1 MQKIVMSEEAPMP
14 FEDVNKDLSERRAKA
29 LKMGKPETLQR
40 MKNAGL
46 LNARQR
52 LDYLFDKG
60 TFVESGML
68 ATAARPE
75 VRDRAPADGK
85 IAGFGKIDGRWVGS
99 VSNDFSVMGASSALV
114 NLKKMKHIKDV
125 ASKRGMPLVW
135 IGESSGSRMP
145 DRMGAQGRVIIAQDP
160 YEYRR
165 LRETPWVTAQL
176 GDCYGSSTWY
186 ACMSDFVVMRKGA
199 TMAVASGRVT
209 EMAINQQVSNEE
221 LGGWKMHT
229 STSGLVDMAV
239 DTDEEAL
246 DVCKKFLSYLPSQ
259 RMEAPPVHPVPAGS
273 DDAIGR
279 IVDIVPEARQ
289 KVYNMRHVVEVIADR
304 DSVFEMK
311 PRYGRSVLTALAR
324 LNGQTVG
331 FLASNPMFKG
341 GAADPE
347 GCCKAAS
354 FLVFC
359 DSFNIPIVML
369 VDVPGFLIG
378 VGGERK
384 AAPGKIIN
392 WMNALSLCTVPKISV
407 ILRKSYGQ
415 AYINMGG
422 NKGSDEMALWPTADV
437 GFMDPHT
444 GVSVVFGLKQE
455 DDPELF
461 AKRVEELQRDAA
473 PWEVAAMYEAHDVIK
488 PQETRQH
495 LINMLEIHRMRLTN
509 GVGEHLMRTWPT
521 SIV

>member
-1 MQKIVMSEEAPMP
+1 MP
-14 FEDVNKDLSERRAKA
+14 FEDVNNDLDERRAKV
-29 LKMGKPETLQR
+29 LKMGKPETLEK

-60 TFVESGML
+60 SFVESGML
-68 ATAARPE
+68 ATASRPE
-75 VRDRAPADGK
+75 IREKAPADGK
-85 IAGFGKIDGRWVGS
+85 IAGYGKVDGRWVGS
-99 VSNDFSVMGASSALV
+99 VSNDFSVMGASSALI

-125 ASKRGMPLVW
+125 ANKRGMPLVW

-160 YEYRR
+160 HEYRR
-165 LRETPWVTAQL
+165 MRETPWITAQL

-199 TMAVASGRVT
+199 TMAVASSRVT
-209 EMAINQQVSNEE
+209 SMAINQPVSNED

-229 STSGLVDMAV
+229 STSGLVDTAV

-246 DVCKKFLSYLPSQ
+246 GICKQFLSYLPSHN
-259 RMEAPPVHPVPAGS
+259 MEAPPVTSVPAGS
-273 DDAIGR
+273 DTAIEK
-279 IVDIVPEARQ
+279 IADIVPEARQ

-311 PRYGRSVLTALAR
+311 PRYGRSVFTSLAK
-324 LNGQTVG
+324 LNGHTVG
-331 FLASNPMFKG
+331 FLASNPLYKG
-341 GAADPE
+341 GAADPD

-354 FLVFC
+354 FIVFC

-378 VGGERK
+378 VEGERK
-384 AAPGKIIN
+384 AAPGKIMN
-392 WMNALSLCTVPKISV
+392 WMNALSLATVPKLSV

-415 AYINMGG
+415 AYINMAG

-444 GVSVVFGLKQE
+444 GVNVVFGLKQE

-461 AKRVEELQRDAA
+461 AQRVAELQRDAA
-473 PWEVAAMYEAHDVIK
+473 PWELAAMYEAQDVIK

-495 LINMLEIHRMRLTN
+495 LINMLEIHRMRMTD

>member
-1 MQKIVMSEEAPMP
+1 MP
-14 FEDVNKDLSERRAKA
+14 FDEINQDLQARRAKV
-29 LKMGKPETLQR
+29 LKMGKPETLAK
-40 MKNAGL
+40 MKKAGL
-46 LNARQR
+46 LNARER
-52 LDYLFDKG
+52 LDYLFDAG
-60 TFVESGML
+60 SFVESGML
-68 ATAARPE
+68 ATAARHE
-75 VRDRAPADGK
+75 VRNKAPADGK
-85 IAGFGKIDGRWVGS
+85 IAGYGKIDGRWVGS

-125 ASKRGMPLVW
+125 ANKRGMPLVW

-165 LRETPWVTAQL
+165 MRETPWITAQL

-199 TMAVASGRVT
+199 TMAVASSRVT
-209 EMAINQQVSNEE
+209 SMAINQPVSNEE

-229 STSGLVDMAV
+229 SASGLVDVAV
-239 DTDEEAL
+239 DSDEEAL
-246 DVCKKFLSYLPSQ
+246 DICKKFLSYLPSHNK
-259 RMEAPPVHPVPAGS
+259 EAPPTHAVPAGS

-279 IVDIVPEARQ
+279 IVDIVPEERQ

-311 PRYGRSVLTALAR
+311 PRYGRPILTALAR

-331 FLASNPMFKG
+331 FLASNPMYKG
-341 GAADPE
+341 GAADPDA
-347 GCCKAAS
+347 CNKAAG
-354 FLVFC
+354 FIVFC
-359 DSFNIPIVML
+359 DSFNIPIVIL

-378 VGGERK
+378 VEGERR

-407 ILRKSYGQ
+407 IMRKSYGQ

-444 GVSVVFGLKQE
+444 GVNVVFGIKRE

-461 AKRVEELQRDAA
+461 AKRVAELQRDAA
-473 PWEVAAMYEAHDVIK
+473 PWELAAMYEAQDVIA

-495 LINMLEIHRMRLTN
+495 LINMLEIHRLRMSN

>member
-1 MQKIVMSEEAPMP
+1 MP
-14 FEDVNKDLSERRAKA
+14 FEDLNKDLDDRRAKV
-29 LKMGKPETLQR
+29 LKMGKPEILQK

-46 LNARQR
+46 LNARER

-68 ATAARPE
+68 ATASRPE
-75 VRDRAPADGK
+75 VREKAPADGK
-85 IAGFGKIDGRWVGS
+85 VAGYGKVDGRWVGS

-114 NLKKMKHIKDV
+114 NLKKMKHIKDI
-125 ASKRGMPLVW
+125 ANKRGMPLVW

-165 LRETPWVTAQL
+165 MRETPWITAQL

-199 TMAVASGRVT
+199 TMAVASSRVT
-209 EMAINQQVSNEE
+209 SMAINQPVSNEE

-229 STSGLVDMAV
+229 STSGLVDTAV

-246 DVCKKFLSYLPSQ
+246 DVCKRFLSYLPSHY
-259 RMEAPPVHPVPAGS
+259 MEAPPVAPVPAGS
-273 DDAIGR
+273 DTAIER
-279 IVDIVPEARQ
+279 ITEIVPEARQ
-289 KVYNMRHVVEVIADR
+289 KVYNMRHVVEVISDR

-311 PRYGRSVLTALAR
+311 PRYGRSVLTSLAR

-331 FLASNPMFKG
+331 FLASNPLYKG
-341 GAADPE
+341 GAADPD
-347 GCCKAAS
+347 GCSKAAN

-359 DSFNIPIVML
+359 DSFNIPIILL

-378 VGGERK
+378 VEGERK

-407 ILRKSYGQ
+407 IMRKSYGQ
-415 AYINMGG
+415 AYINMAG
-422 NKGSDEMALWPTADV
+422 NKGSDEMAMWPTADV

-444 GVSVVFGLKQE
+444 GVNVVFGLKQE
-455 DDPELF
+455 DDPEEF

-473 PWEVAAMYEAHDVIK
+473 PWELAAMYEAQDVIK

-495 LINMLEIHRMRLTN
+495 LINMLEVHRMRLSN

>member
-1 MQKIVMSEEAPMP
+1 MP
-14 FEDVNKDLSERRAKA
+14 FEDVNRDLDERRAKV
-29 LKMGKPETLQR
+29 LKMGKPAILER
-40 MKNAGL
+40 MKNDGL
-46 LNARQR
+46 LNARER

-60 TFVESGML
+60 SFVESGML
-68 ATAARPE
+68 ATASRPE
-75 VRDRAPADGK
+75 VRDKAPADGK
-85 IAGFGKIDGRWVGS
+85 IAGYGKINGRWAAG
-99 VSNDFSVMGASSALV
+99 VSNDFSVMGASSALI

-125 ASKRGMPLVW
+125 ANKRGMPIVW
-135 IGESSGSRMP
+135 LGESSGSRMP

-165 LRETPWVTAQL
+165 MRDTPWVTAQL
-176 GDCYGSSTWY
+176 GACYGSSTWY

-199 TMAVASGRVT
+199 TMAVASSRVT
-209 EMAINQQVSNEE
+209 DMAINQPVTNEE

-229 STSGLVDMAV
+229 STSGLVDTAV

-246 DVCKKFLSYLPSQ
+246 DICKQFLSYLPSHN
-259 RMEAPPVHPVPAGS
+259 MEAPPVVPVPAGS
-273 DDAIGR
+273 ETAIEK
-279 IVDIVPEARQ
+279 IADIVPEARQ
-289 KVYNMRHVVEVIADR
+289 KVYNMRHAVEVIADR

-324 LNGQTVG
+324 LNGHTVG
-331 FLASNPMFKG
+331 FLANNPLYKG
-341 GAADPE
+341 GAADPD

-359 DSFNIPIVML
+359 DSFNIPVIML

-378 VGGERK
+378 VEGERK
-384 AAPGKIIN
+384 AAPGKIMN

-415 AYINMGG
+415 AYINMAG

-444 GVSVVFGLKQE
+444 GVNVVFGLKQE
-455 DDPELF
+455 DDSDLF
-461 AKRVEELQRDAA
+461 AQRVEELQRDAA
-473 PWEVAAMYEAHDVIK
+473 PWELAAMYEAQDVIK

-495 LINMLEIHRMRLTN
+495 LINMLEIHRMRMTN

>member
-1 MQKIVMSEEAPMP
+1 MNKKDPAP
-14 FEDVNKDLSERRAKA
+14 FEAVNEDLDERRAEV
-29 LKMGKPETLQR
+29 LRMGKPEILQR
-40 MKNAGL
+40 MKEAGL

-52 LDYLFDKG
+52 LDYLFDEG

-75 VRDRAPADGK
+75 VRDKAPADGK
-85 IAGFGKIDGRWVGS
+85 IAGYGKVDGRWVGS

-125 ASKRGMPLVW
+125 ANKRGMPLVW

-145 DRMGAQGRVIIAQDP
+145 DRMGGQGRVIIAQDP
-160 YEYRR
+160 NEYRR
-165 LRETPWVTAQL
+165 MRETPWVTAQL

-186 ACMSDFVVMRKGA
+186 ACMSDLVIMRKGA
-199 TMAVASGRVT
+199 TMAVASSRVT
-209 EMAINQQVSNEE
+209 SSAINQPVSNEE

-229 STSGLVDMAV
+229 STSGLVDLAV

-246 DVCKKFLSYLPSQ
+246 DLCKKFLSYLPSHG
-259 RMEAPPVHPVPAGS
+259 MEAPPVHPVPAGS
-273 DDAIGR
+273 AEAIER
-279 IVDIVPEARQ
+279 IVDIVPEGRQ
-289 KVYNMRHVVEVIADR
+289 QVYDMRRVIEVIADR

-311 PRYGRSVLTALAR
+311 PRYGRSILSALAR
-324 LNGQTVG
+324 LDGRTVG

-341 GAADPE
+341 GAADPD

-359 DSFNIPIVML
+359 DSFNIPVVML
-369 VDVPGFLIG
+369 VDVPGFLLG
-378 VGGERK
+378 VEGERK

-392 WMNALSLCTVPKISV
+392 WMNALSLCTVPRISV
-407 ILRKSYGQ
+407 VLRKSYGQ

-422 NKGSDEMALWPTADV
+422 NKGSDEFALWPTADL

-444 GVSVVFGLKQE
+444 GVNVVFGIKQE
-455 DDPELF
+455 DDPEIF
-461 AKRVEELQRDAA
+461 QQRVEELQRDSG
-473 PWEVAAMYEAHDVIK
+473 PWEVAAMYEAQDVIK

-495 LINMLEIHRMRLTN
+495 LINMLEIHRLRMSN
-509 GVGEHLMRTWPT
+509 GVGERLMRTWPT
-521 SIV
+521 SMV

>member
-1 MQKIVMSEEAPMP
+1 MP
-14 FEDVNKDLSERRAKA
+14 FEDVNKDLDNRRAKV
-29 LKMGKPETLQR
+29 LKMGKPAILER
-40 MKNAGL
+40 MKNEGL
-46 LNARQR
+46 LNARER
-52 LDYLFDKG
+52 LNYLFDKG
-60 TFVESGML
+60 SFVESGML
-68 ATAARPE
+68 ATASRRE
-75 VRDRAPADGK
+75 VRDKAPADGK
-85 IAGFGKIDGRWVGS
+85 IAGYGKIDGRWSAS
-99 VSNDFSVMGASSALV
+99 VSNDFSVMGASSALI

-125 ASKRGMPLVW
+125 ANKRGMPIVW

-165 LRETPWVTAQL
+165 MRETPWITAQL
-176 GDCYGSSTWY
+176 GACYGSSTWY

-199 TMAVASGRVT
+199 TMAVASSRVT
-209 EMAINQQVSNEE
+209 SMAINQPVSNEE

-229 STSGLVDMAV
+229 STSGLVDVAV

-246 DVCKKFLSYLPSQ
+246 DICKQFVSYLPSHH
-259 RMEAPPVHPVPAGS
+259 MEAPPVRPVAAGS
-273 DDAIGR
+273 ETAIEK
-279 IVDIVPEARQ
+279 ITDIVPEERQ

-304 DSVFEMK
+304 ESVFEMK
-311 PRYGRSVLTALAR
+311 PRYGRSIFTSLAR
-324 LNGQTVG
+324 LNGHTVG
-331 FLASNPMFKG
+331 FLASNPLYKG
-341 GAADPE
+341 GAADPD

-354 FLVFC
+354 FIVFC
-359 DSFNIPIVML
+359 DSFNIPIIML

-378 VGGERK
+378 VDGERK
-384 AAPGKIIN
+384 AAPGKIMN
-392 WMNALSLCTVPKISV
+392 WMNALSLATVPKLSV

-415 AYINMGG
+415 AYINMAG

-444 GVSVVFGLKQE
+444 GVNVVFGLKQE
-455 DDPELF
+455 DDPEMF
-461 AKRVEELQRDAA
+461 AQRVEELQRDAT
-473 PWEVAAMYEAHDVIK
+473 PWELAAMYEAQDVIK

-495 LINMLEIHRMRLTN
+495 LINMLEVHRMRLTN

>member
-1 MQKIVMSEEAPMP
+1 MP
-14 FEDVNKDLSERRAKA
+14 FEDVNKDLDERRAKV
-29 LKMGKPETLQR
+29 LKMGKPAVLDR

-46 LNARQR
+46 LNARER
-52 LDYLFDKG
+52 LDYLFDKD

-68 ATAARPE
+68 ATASRPE
-75 VRDRAPADGK
+75 VREKAPADGK
-85 IAGFGKIDGRWVGS
+85 IAGYGKVDGRWVGS

-125 ASKRGMPLVW
+125 ANKRGMPLVW

-165 LRETPWVTAQL
+165 MRDTPWITAQL

-199 TMAVASGRVT
+199 TMAVASSRVT
-209 EMAINQQVSNEE
+209 SIAINQPVSNEE

-229 STSGLVDMAV
+229 STSGLVDIAV

-246 DVCKKFLSYLPSQ
+246 EICQKFLSYLPSHN
-259 RMEAPPVHPVPAGS
+259 MEAPPVHPVPAGS
-273 DDAIGR
+273 DDAIEK
-279 IVDIVPEARQ
+279 VTDIVPEARQ
-289 KVYNMRHVVEVIADR
+289 KVYNMKHVVEVIADR
-304 DSVFEMK
+304 DSMFEMK
-311 PRYGRSVLTALAR
+311 PRYGRSVLTTLAR

-331 FLASNPMFKG
+331 FLASNPLYKG
-341 GAADPE
+341 GAADPD

-354 FLVFC
+354 FIVFC
-359 DSFNIPIVML
+359 DSFNIPIIML

-378 VGGERK
+378 VDGERK
-384 AAPGKIIN
+384 SAPGKIMN
-392 WMNALSLCTVPKISV
+392 WMNALSLATVPKLSV

-415 AYINMGG
+415 AYINMAG
-422 NKGSDEMALWPTADV
+422 NKGSDEMAMWPTADV

-444 GVSVVFGLKQE
+444 GVNVVFGLKQE
-455 DDPELF
+455 DDPEEF

-473 PWEVAAMYEAHDVIK
+473 PWELAAMYEAQDVIK

-495 LINMLEIHRMRLTN
+495 LINMLEIHRMRLSN

>member
-495 LINMLEIHRMRLTN
+495 LINMLEIHRMRLSN

>member
-1 MQKIVMSEEAPMP
+1 
-14 FEDVNKDLSERRAKA
+14 
-29 LKMGKPETLQR
+29 
-40 MKNAGL
+40 
-46 LNARQR
+46 LNARER
-52 LDYLFDKG
+52 LAHLFDAG
-60 TFVESGML
+60 SFVESGML
-68 ATAARPE
+68 ATAARHE
-75 VRDRAPADGK
+75 VREKAPADGK
-85 IAGFGKIDGRWVGS
+85 VAGYGKIDGRWVGC

-145 DRMGAQGRVIIAQDP
+145 DRMGAQGRVIVAQDP
-160 YEYRR
+160 HEYRR
-165 LRETPWVTAQL
+165 MRETPWVTAQL

-199 TMAVASGRVT
+199 TMAVASSRVT
-209 EMAINQQVSNEE
+209 SIAINQPVSNEE

-229 STSGLVDMAV
+229 STSGLVDVAV
-239 DTDEEAL
+239 DSDEEAL
-246 DVCKKFLSYLPSQ
+246 DICQKFLSYLPNHN
-259 RMEAPPVHPVPAGS
+259 MEAPPVHAVPAGS
-273 DDAIGR
+273 NDAIDR

-311 PRYGRSVLTALAR
+311 PHYGRPILTALAR
-324 LNGQTVG
+324 LNGQSVG
-331 FLASNPMFKG
+331 FLASNPLYKG
-341 GAADPE
+341 GAADPDA
-347 GCCKAAS
+347 CNKAAG
-354 FLVFC
+354 FIVFC

-378 VGGERK
+378 VDGERR

-415 AYINMGG
+415 AFINMGG

-444 GVSVVFGLKQE
+444 GVNVVFGLKKE
-455 DDPELF
+455 DDPIEF
-461 AKRVEELQRDAA
+461 AKRVAELQRDAA
-473 PWEVAAMYEAHDVIK
+473 PWELAAMYEAQDVIA

-495 LINMLEIHRMRLTN
+495 LINILEIHRMRLSN

>member
-1 MQKIVMSEEAPMP
+1 MP
-14 FEDVNKDLSERRAKA
+14 FADINKDLDERRAKV
-29 LKMGKPETLQR
+29 LKMGKPEILDR

-46 LNARQR
+46 LNARER

-68 ATAARPE
+68 ATAFRPE
-75 VRDRAPADGK
+75 VRDKAPADGK
-85 IAGFGKIDGRWVGS
+85 IAGYGKIDGRWVGS

-125 ASKRGMPLVW
+125 ANKRGMPLVW

-165 LRETPWVTAQL
+165 MRETPWITAQL

-186 ACMSDFVVMRKGA
+186 ACMSDFVVMRRGA
-199 TMAVASGRVT
+199 TMAVASSRVT
-209 EMAINQQVSNEE
+209 SMAINQPVSNEE

-229 STSGLVDMAV
+229 STSGLVDTAV

-246 DVCKKFLSYLPSQ
+246 DICKRFLSYLPSH
-259 RMEAPPVHPVPAGS
+259 RLEAPPVHAVPSGS
-273 DDAIGR
+273 EIAIER

-304 DSVFEMK
+304 DSLFEMK
-311 PRYGRSVLTALAR
+311 PRYGRSVLTTLAR

-331 FLASNPMFKG
+331 FLASNPLYKG
-341 GAADPE
+341 GAADPD
-347 GCCKAAS
+347 GCSKAAS

-378 VGGERK
+378 VEGERK

-415 AYINMGG
+415 AYINMAG
-422 NKGSDEMALWPTADV
+422 NKGSDEMAMWPTADV

-444 GVSVVFGLKQE
+444 GVNVVFGLKHE

-461 AKRVEELQRDAA
+461 KQRVAELQRDAA
-473 PWEVAAMYEAHDVIK
+473 PWELAAMYEAQDVIK

-495 LINMLEIHRMRLTN
+495 LINMLEVHRLRLTN

>member
-1 MQKIVMSEEAPMP
+1 MP
-14 FEDVNKDLSERRAKA
+14 FEDVNEDLQARRAKV
-29 LKMGKPETLQR
+29 LKMGKPEILAK

-52 LDYLFDKG
+52 LAHLFDDG

-68 ATAARPE
+68 ATAARHE
-75 VRDRAPADGK
+75 VREKAPADGK
-85 IAGFGKIDGRWVGS
+85 VAGYGKIDGRWVGC

-125 ASKRGMPLVW
+125 ANKRGMPLVW

-145 DRMGAQGRVIIAQDP
+145 DRMGAQGRVIVAQDP
-160 YEYRR
+160 HEYRR
-165 LRETPWVTAQL
+165 MRETPWITAQL

-199 TMAVASGRVT
+199 TMAVASSRVT
-209 EMAINQQVSNEE
+209 SIAINQPVSNEE

-229 STSGLVDMAV
+229 STSGLVDVAV
-239 DTDEEAL
+239 DSDEEAL
-246 DVCKKFLSYLPSQ
+246 NICQKFLSYLPSHN
-259 RMEAPPVHPVPAGS
+259 MEAPPVHAVPAGS
-273 DDAIGR
+273 DDAIER
-279 IVDIVPEARQ
+279 ITDIVPEARQ

-311 PRYGRSVLTALAR
+311 PRYGRPVLAALAR

-331 FLASNPMFKG
+331 FLASNPLYKG
-341 GAADPE
+341 GAADPDA
-347 GCCKAAS
+347 CNKAAS
-354 FLVFC
+354 FIVFC

-378 VGGERK
+378 VEGERR

-415 AYINMGG
+415 AFINMGG

-444 GVSVVFGLKQE
+444 GVNVVFGLKQE
-455 DDPELF
+455 DDPILF
-461 AKRVEELQRDAA
+461 AKRVEELQRDAT
-473 PWEVAAMYEAHDVIK
+473 PWELAAMYEAQDVIA

-495 LINMLEIHRMRLTN
+495 LINMLEIHRMRLSN

>member
-1 MQKIVMSEEAPMP
+1 MNRKAPAP
-14 FEDVNKDLSERRAKA
+14 YQAVNENLDQRRTKV
-29 LKMGKPETLQR
+29 LQMGKPEILQR
-40 MKNAGL
+40 MKDAGL

-52 LDYLFDKG
+52 LDYLFDEG

-75 VRDRAPADGK
+75 VRDKAPADGK
-85 IAGFGKIDGRWVGS
+85 IAGYGKVDGRWVGS

-125 ASKRGMPLVW
+125 ANKRGMPLVW

-145 DRMGAQGRVIIAQDP
+145 DRMGGQGRVIMAQDP
-160 YEYRR
+160 NEYRR
-165 LRETPWVTAQL
+165 MRETPWVTAQL

-186 ACMSDFVVMRKGA
+186 ACMSDLVIMRKGA
-199 TMAVASGRVT
+199 TMAVASSRVT
-209 EMAINQQVSNEE
+209 SLAINQPVSNEE

-229 STSGLVDMAV
+229 TTSGLVDMAV

-246 DVCKKFLSYLPSQ
+246 DLCKKFLSYLPSHG
-259 RMEAPPVHPVPAGS
+259 MEAPPVHPVPAGS
-273 DDAIGR
+273 AAAIER

-289 KVYNMRHVVEVIADR
+289 KVYDMRNVVEVIADR
-304 DSVFEMK
+304 DGVFEMK
-311 PRYGRSVLTALAR
+311 PRYGRSILTALAR
-324 LNGQTVG
+324 LDGRTVG

-341 GAADPE
+341 GAADPD

-378 VGGERK
+378 VEGERK

-392 WMNALSLCTVPKISV
+392 WMNALSLCTVPRISV
-407 ILRKSYGQ
+407 VLRKSYGQ

-422 NKGSDEMALWPTADV
+422 NKGSDEFALWPTADL

-444 GVSVVFGLKQE
+444 GVNVVFGIKQE
-455 DDPELF
+455 DDPEIF
-461 AKRVEELQRDAA
+461 QQRVEELQRDSG
-473 PWEVAAMYEAHDVIK
+473 PWEVSAMYEAQDVIK

-495 LINMLEIHRMRLTN
+495 LINMLEIHRLRMSN
-509 GVGEHLMRTWPT
+509 GVGERLMRTWPT
-521 SIV
+521 SMV

>member
-1 MQKIVMSEEAPMP
+1 MP
-14 FEDVNKDLSERRAKA
+14 FEDINKDLDERRAKV
-29 LKMGKPETLQR
+29 LKMGKPAILER
-40 MKNAGL
+40 MKNDGL
-46 LNARQR
+46 LNARER

-68 ATAARPE
+68 ATASRPE
-75 VRDRAPADGK
+75 VREKAPADGK
-85 IAGFGKIDGRWVGS
+85 VAGYGKVDGRWVGS

-125 ASKRGMPLVW
+125 ANKRGMPLVW

-165 LRETPWVTAQL
+165 MRDTPWITAQL

-199 TMAVASGRVT
+199 TMAVASSRVT
-209 EMAINQQVSNEE
+209 SMAINQPVSNEE

-246 DVCKKFLSYLPSQ
+246 DVCKKFLSYLPSHN
-259 RMEAPPVHPVPAGS
+259 MEAPPVHAVPAGS
-273 DDAIGR
+273 DTAINK
-279 IVDIVPEARQ
+279 ITDIVPEARQ
-289 KVYNMRHVVEVIADR
+289 KVYNMKHVVEVIADR

-311 PRYGRSVLTALAR
+311 PRYGRSVLTTLAR

-331 FLASNPMFKG
+331 FLASNPLYKG
-341 GAADPE
+341 GAADPD

-354 FLVFC
+354 FIVFC
-359 DSFNIPIVML
+359 DSFNIPIIML

-378 VGGERK
+378 VEGERK
-384 AAPGKIIN
+384 AAPGKIMN
-392 WMNALSLCTVPKISV
+392 WMNALSLATVPKLSV
-407 ILRKSYGQ
+407 IMRKSYGQ
-415 AYINMGG
+415 AYINMAG
-422 NKGSDEMALWPTADV
+422 NKGSDEMAMWPTADV

-444 GVSVVFGLKQE
+444 GVNVVFGLKKE
-455 DDPELF
+455 NDPEEF

-473 PWEVAAMYEAHDVIK
+473 PWELAAMYEAQDVIK

-495 LINMLEIHRMRLTN
+495 LINMLEVHRMRLTN